1 MYDVDRNS
9 LKNKR
14 TRATSTEASAAMHHP
29 GQLYGFKSLNC
40 TMMEVIAAGKR
51 KVATNIIII
60 VYIQSCTCIYKNRIM
75 TGSVIRLSVIMALIV
90 WFIPRICGNQ

>member
-1 MYDVDRNS
+1 MIFSLMYDVDRNS

-60 VYIQSCTCIYKNRIM
+60 VYNHVHVYNIIR
-75 TGSVIRLSVIMALIV
+75 TGL
-90 WFIPRICGNQ
+90 